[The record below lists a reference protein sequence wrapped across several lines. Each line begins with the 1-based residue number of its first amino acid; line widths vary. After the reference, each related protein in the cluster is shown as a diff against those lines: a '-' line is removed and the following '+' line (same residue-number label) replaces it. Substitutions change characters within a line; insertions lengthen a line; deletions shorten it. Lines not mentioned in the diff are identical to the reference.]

1 MKQLKTIWRMQ
12 IVMLLVIATIVSFSF
27 TVNAAE
33 QPPYEYTFEKDTGVQ
48 FNGIDGVKRIKMTF
62 YDKSLS
68 VSDIMMNKNV
78 YVLQG
83 KNKINIINP
92 IVVDKDT
99 VTISFKN
106 LQYLDYLIGAL
117 DYKLV
122 IEKDA
127 KLHFDQLTDY
137 IVPFKI
143 HEILPG
149 FESVFIKSPAETINM
164 NVFKNNAPIDVAIHV
179 PKMYLTEIK
188 TTHRYK
194 GVADLP
200 NPNMES
206 HSLTNM
212 DVIADPE
219 ATRLKVSVNNE
230 AQYARDLEVHPA
242 IKGFTLGQAGLE
254 ALVCE
259 GKDSTGQDICT
270 GAAKDFH
277 LTAYNG
283 FGKVLTNRNFKV
295 KVVNKTN
302 GFTVNDYLAKPDKIF
317 GQQTTLRALM
327 EDPKLLNTIVTRIP
341 VTELDTLGVIYSLG
355 SKTEV
360 GNHEQLLMALEN
372 KSIKTIT
379 LTNTIMGNVNINR
392 SVTIDGASNAILGN
406 MTLRG
411 GDVIARLK
419 NTIVSKDLTIEV
431 GAAGSAILEGTHVDG
446 FTTVTSGSLHLFN
459 FTAQNGIKL
468 ENESEMRMVSVN
480 SKPTITMTSDKEAT
494 FIGSYGVVTVE
505 NADAKLTIKSNT
517 EIEKI
522 IVNAG
527 YKLTLTKPR
536 DKSIPLKEGTGG
548 IVVVDTDP
556 IEGEAGQT
564 ISDWYYPELLSQSIE
579 AWQEIG
585 IRPVFDQFP
594 MGIDWKVVNPNVYG
608 GQSQVLFSN
617 GLLKIVDVFATQT
630 KEVVLQGA
638 LGGQLYRVTILVEID
653 LQ

>member
-1 MKQLKTIWRMQ
+1 MQ
-12 IVMLLVIATIVSFSF
+12 FVILLAITAIVSFSF

-33 QPPYEYTFEKDTGVQ
+33 QPPYEYTFEKDAGVQ

-62 YDKSLS
+62 YDKNLS
-68 VSDIMMNKNV
+68 VSDIVMNKNV

-83 KNKINIINP
+83 ENKINIINP

-99 VTISFKN
+99 ITISFKN
-106 LQYLDYLIGAL
+106 LQYLDYSKGAL
-117 DYKLV
+117 DYKLI

-137 IVPFKI
+137 TVPFNI

-200 NPNMES
+200 NPNLES

-219 ATRLKVSVNNE
+219 AKRLKVSVNNE
-230 AQYARDLEVHPA
+230 AQYARDLVVHPA

-259 GKDSTGQDICT
+259 GKDSAGQDICT
-270 GAAKDFH
+270 GTAKDFH
-277 LTAYNG
+277 LTAYNE

-302 GFTVNDYLAKPDKIF
+302 GFTVNDYLTKPDKIF

-360 GNHEQLLMALEN
+360 ANHEQLVMALEN
-372 KSIKTIT
+372 DSIKTIT
-379 LTNTIMGNVNINR
+379 LTNAIIGDVAINR
-392 SVTIDGASNAILGN
+392 SVTIDGSSNSILGN
-406 MTLRG
+406 VTLHG
-411 GDVIARLK
+411 TDSIARLK
-419 NTIVSKDLTIEV
+419 NTIVSKDLTIDV
-431 GAAGSAILEGTHVDG
+431 GAAGSAILEGTRVDG

-459 FTAQNGIKL
+459 FTIQNGIDLK
-468 ENESEMRMVSVN
+468 NTSAIRVVSVN
-480 SKPTITMTSDKEAT
+480 STPTMKLHSEKEVT
-494 FIGSYGVVTVE
+494 FIGSYGAVTVQNE
-505 NADAKLTIKSNT
+505 DARLTIMSNTDIGKLIIHGPNKLT
-517 EIEKI
+517 
-522 IVNAG
+522 V
-527 YKLTLTKPR
+527 TKPR
-536 DKSIPLKEGTGG
+536 DKAIPPQEGTGQ
-548 IVVVDTDP
+548 IVVIDTDP

-564 ISDWYYPELLSQSIE
+564 ISEWYYPELLSQSIGTWE
-579 AWQEIG
+579 EIG
-585 IRPVFDQFP
+585 VRLTLDQSP
-594 MGIDWKVVNPNVYG
+594 MGVDWTVANPKVFG
-608 GQSQVLFSN
+608 GQSQVIIQDGTLF
-617 GLLKIVDVFATQT
+617 IVDVFAEQT
-630 KEVVLQGA
+630 KEVVLQGMYA
-638 LGGQLYRVTILVEID
+638 GQMYRVTILVEID

>member
-1 MKQLKTIWRMQ
+1 MKRYKTIWRMQ
-12 IVMLLVIATIVSFSF
+12 FVTLLAIAAIVSFSF

-33 QPPYEYTFEKDTGVQ
+33 QPPYEYTFEKDAGVQ

-62 YDKSLS
+62 YDKNLLA
-68 VSDIMMNKNV
+68 SDIVMNKNV

-83 KNKINIINP
+83 TKKVNIINP
-92 IVVDKDT
+92 IIVDSNT

-106 LQYLDYLIGAL
+106 LQYLDYSAGAL

-137 IVPFKI
+137 TVPFKI

-230 AQYARDLEVHPA
+230 EQYARDLVVHPV

-259 GKDSTGQDICT
+259 GQNTCT
-270 GAAKDFH
+270 GTAKDFH
-277 LTAYNG
+277 LTAYNE

-302 GFTVNDYLAKPDKIF
+302 GFTVNDYLTKPDKIF
-317 GQQTTLRALM
+317 GQKTTLRALM
-327 EDPKLLNTIVTRIP
+327 EDSKLLNTIVTRIP

-360 GNHEQLLMALEN
+360 ANHEQLLMALEN
-372 KSIKTIT
+372 EAIKTIT
-379 LTNTIMGNVNINR
+379 LTNSIMGDVNINR
-392 SVTIDGASNAILGN
+392 SVTIDGDSNSISGN
-406 MTLRG
+406 VTLNKALDG
-411 GDVIARLK
+411 KDVVARLK
-419 NTIVSKDLTIEV
+419 NTRVSKDLTIDV
-431 GAAGSAILEGTHVDG
+431 DAGGSAILEGTHVDG
-446 FTTVTSGSLHLFN
+446 FTTVTSGSLHMFN
-459 FTAQNGIKL
+459 FTAPNGIDL
-468 ENESEMRMVSVN
+468 HNTSPMRVVIVN
-480 SKPTITMTSDKEAT
+480 STPNMTLHSDKEVT
-494 FIGSYGVVTVE
+494 FVGTYGVVTV
-505 NADAKLTIKSNT
+505 NNPNAKLTIKSNT

-522 IVNAG
+522 IVNQPN
-527 YKLTLTKPR
+527 KLTLTKPR
-536 DKSIPLKEGTGG
+536 DKAIPLKEGTGD
-548 IVVVDTDP
+548 IVVIDTEP
-556 IEGEAGQT
+556 IEGEGGQT
-564 ISDWYYPELLSQSIE
+564 ISEWYYPELLSQSIE

-585 IRPVFDQFP
+585 VRPVFDKFP
-594 MGIDWKVVNPNVYG
+594 MGIDWKVANPNVFG
-608 GQSQVLFSN
+608 GQSQVLFN
-617 GLLKIVDVFATQT
+617 DGLLQIVDVFAAQT
-630 KEVVLQGA
+630 KEVVLQGV
-638 LGGQLYRVTILVEID
+638 LGGQMYRVTILVEID

>member
-1 MKQLKTIWRMQ
+1 MQ
-12 IVMLLVIATIVSFSF
+12 FVALLAIAAIVSFSF

-33 QPPYEYTFEKDTGVQ
+33 QPPYEYTFEKDAGVQ

-62 YDKSLS
+62 YDKNLS
-68 VSDIMMNKNV
+68 VSDIVMNKNV

-83 KNKINIINP
+83 TKKVSIINP
-92 IVVDKDT
+92 IIVDSNT
-99 VTISFKN
+99 VAISFKN
-106 LQYLDYLIGAL
+106 LQYLDYSAGAL

-137 IVPFKI
+137 TVPFKI

-219 ATRLKVSVNNE
+219 AKRLTVSVNNE
-230 AQYARDLEVHPA
+230 EQYARDLVVHPV

-259 GKDSTGQDICT
+259 GQNACT
-270 GAAKDFH
+270 GTAKDFH
-277 LTAYNG
+277 LTAYNE

-302 GFTVNDYLAKPDKIF
+302 GFTVNDYLTKPDKIF
-317 GQQTTLRALM
+317 GQQTTLRDLM
-327 EDPKLLNTIVTRIP
+327 QDPKLLNTIVTRIP

-360 GNHEQLLMALEN
+360 ANREQLLMALEN
-372 KSIKTIT
+372 KGINTIT
-379 LTNTIMGNVNINR
+379 LTNSIMGDVNINR
-392 SVTIDGASNAILGN
+392 SVTIDGGSNAILGN
-406 MTLRG
+406 VTLNKALDG
-411 GDVIARLK
+411 KTVVARLK
-419 NTIVSKDLTIEV
+419 NMTVSKDLTIDV
-431 GAAGSAILEGTHVDG
+431 DANGSAILEGTHVDG

-459 FTAQNGIKL
+459 FTAPNGIDL
-468 ENESEMRMVSVN
+468 HNTSPMRVVSVN
-480 SKPTITMTSDKEAT
+480 STPNMTLHSDKEVT
-494 FIGSYGVVTVE
+494 FVGTYGLVTV
-505 NADAKLTIKSNT
+505 NNPNAKLTIKSNT

-522 IVNAG
+522 IVNQPN
-527 YKLTLTKPR
+527 KLTLRKPR
-536 DKSIPLKEGTGG
+536 DKAIPLKEGTGD
-548 IVVVDTDP
+548 IVVIDTEP
-556 IEGEAGQT
+556 IEGEGGQT
-564 ISDWYYPELLSQSIE
+564 ISEWYYPELLSQSIE

-585 IRPVFDQFP
+585 VRPVFDKFP
-594 MGIDWKVVNPNVYG
+594 MGIDWKVANPNVFG
-608 GQSQVLFSN
+608 GQSQVLFN
-617 GLLKIVDVFATQT
+617 DGLLQIVDVFAAQT
-630 KEVVLQGA
+630 KEVVLHGV
-638 LGGQLYRVTILVEID
+638 LGGQMYRVTILVEID